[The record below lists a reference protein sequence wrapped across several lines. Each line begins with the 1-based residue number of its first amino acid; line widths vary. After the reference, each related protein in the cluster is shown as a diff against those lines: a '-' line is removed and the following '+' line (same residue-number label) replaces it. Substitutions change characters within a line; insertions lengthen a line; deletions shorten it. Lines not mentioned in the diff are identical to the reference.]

1 MAGAG
6 VALLAE
12 ILKIVK
18 KINRNSPLRFS
29 AGIGPILINSMP
41 PGPCDSPLQFVL
53 SGQDPQM

>member
-18 KINRNSPLRFS
+18 KFNPNSPLRFS
-29 AGIGPILINSMP
+29 AGIGLILINPMP
-41 PGPCDSPLQFVL
+41 PGPCNSHLQFVL
-53 SGQDPQM
+53 SGQGPQM